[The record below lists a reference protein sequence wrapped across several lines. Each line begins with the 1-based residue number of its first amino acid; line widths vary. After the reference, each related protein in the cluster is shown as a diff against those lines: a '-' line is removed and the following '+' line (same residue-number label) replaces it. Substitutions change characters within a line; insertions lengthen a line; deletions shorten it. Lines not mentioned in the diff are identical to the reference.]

1 MKNNALLDILL
12 ENVNKKLDVRLVYM
26 HDPEAR
32 RPERIFA
39 ENTARCPIRLDCDFH
54 DIAEAQAYLTG
65 LQRGFVHCEI
75 KRELRELAN
84 EFRTNKTK

>member
-1 MKNNALLDILL
+1 MKNNALIDILL
-12 ENVNKKLDVRLVYM
+12 ENVNKKLDVRLVYT

-32 RPERIFA
+32 RPERIFS
-39 ENTARCPIRLDCDFH
+39 ENTARCPIRLDCDFSG
-54 DIAEAQAYLTG
+54 IAEVQAYLTG